1 MKQVR
6 VQIGQNITGTDK
18 EIAVIPVS
26 KIIETVFGDL
36 RNDRDVYKQPAVRGN
51 LNGIVTGGGFNVIYR
66 YAKTII
72 TGLKDVAFCLGN
84 RHRRRSKLVSL
95 LRRLMSFLIIEKNRI
110 EITHGIS

>member
-18 EIAVIPVS
+18 EVAVIPVS
-26 KIIETVFGDL
+26 EIVETVFGNF
-36 RNDRDVYKQPAVRGN
+36 RNDRNVYKQPAVRGN
-51 LNGIVTGGGFNVIYR
+51 LDSIVTGRGFNVIYR
-66 YAKTII
+66 HAKTII
-72 TGLKDVAFCLGN
+72 TGLKNVAFCLGN

-110 EITHGIS
+110 EITHELS